1 MPGPHAETPVQAVIN
16 AARATG
22 LELTPAQAHAIT
34 AAALGHSDTTVN
46 VTQLVHA
53 EIWRQAAESVPE
65 SMSRHMRLRLYES
78 ADKDGLLLVRP
89 PAMKVRYM
97 KWEFGSI
104 REVPR
109 EAAWDEVQAFMGAPA
124 RRVR

>member
-16 AARATG
+16 AARTTG

-46 VTQLVHA
+46 VVQLVHA
-53 EIWRQAAESVPE
+53 GHWHEAGESVPE
-65 SMSRHMRLRLYES
+65 SLARHMRIRLYEA
-78 ADKDGLLLVRP
+78 ADKDGLLLARP
-89 PAMKVRYM
+89 PALKARYM
-97 KWEFGSI
+97 KWEYGSI

-109 EAAWDEVQAFMGAPA
+109 EAAWDEVQAFMSAPA